1 MSDISV
7 FVKARPVP
15 NGSGVCVERHCR
27 CGMCFDTTG
36 STVSVTA
43 DQLERLKAD
52 PMLVVTEVDAAPA
65 ATDAPQAETP
75 EAPEPEAPKADAPAT
90 EPDKAAAK
98 TADKKAG

>member
-27 CGMCFDTTG
+27 CGMCFDVTG

-52 PMLVVTEVDAAPA
+52 PMLVVTIVDAD
-65 ATDAPQAETP
+65 TEAPQAETP
-75 EAPEPEAPKADAPAT
+75 AAPEPEAPKADAPAT
-90 EPDKAAAK
+90 ETDKTAAK
-98 TADKKAG
+98 ADKKAG

>member
-7 FVKARPVP
+7 FVQARPVP
-15 NGSGVCVERHCR
+15 NGSGGCVERHCR

-52 PMLVVTEVDAAPA
+52 PMLVVTEEE
-65 ATDAPQAETP
+65 ATPEAPQAETP
-75 EAPEPEAPKADAPAT
+75 AAPESESAKAETPAPEPDKTAT
-90 EPDKAAAK
+90 K
-98 TADKKAG
+98 ADKKAG

>member
-36 STVSVTA
+36 SAASVTA

-52 PMLVVTEVDAAPA
+52 PMLVVTIVDAG
-65 ATDAPQAETP
+65 TEAPQVETP
-75 EAPEPEAPKADAPAT
+75 AAPEPEAAKADAPAT
-90 EPDKAAAK
+90 ETDKTAAK
-98 TADKKAG
+98 ADKKAG